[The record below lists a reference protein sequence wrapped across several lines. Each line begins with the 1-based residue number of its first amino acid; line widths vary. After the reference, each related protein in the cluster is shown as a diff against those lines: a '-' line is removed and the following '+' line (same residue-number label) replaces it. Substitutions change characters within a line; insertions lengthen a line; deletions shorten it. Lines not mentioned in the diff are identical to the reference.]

1 MADGVRVES
10 RIPQFRMS
18 TKQAADLMLAKM
30 RNDAYV
36 LSQAKV
42 PQRDGDLAASGKQ
55 ERRKMLSHRVSYGE
69 TLRDPRAAYQERG
82 SRKDGSHKVKRYT
95 TAGTGKDFLK
105 NAADNVI
112 NKSTQYAKQA
122 FARVK
127 AK

>member
-1 MADGVRVES
+1 MAGVRVES

-30 RNDAYV
+30 RNDAFV
-36 LSQAKV
+36 LSKAKV
-42 PQRDGDLAASGKQ
+42 PVKEGDLSASGKQ

-69 TLRDPRAAYQERG
+69 TLSDPYAPYQERG
-82 SRKDGSHKVKRYT
+82 SRRDGSHKVRNYT

-105 NAADNVI
+105 NAANNVI
-112 NKSTQYAKQA
+112 SKSTQYAKQA

-127 AK
+127 

>member
-1 MADGVRVES
+1 MAGGVRVES
-10 RIPQFRMS
+10 KIPQFRMS
-18 TKQAADLMLAKM
+18 TKQAADLMLSKM
-30 RNDAYV
+30 RNDAFV
-36 LSQAKV
+36 LSKAKV
-42 PQRDGDLAASGKQ
+42 PVKEGDLSASGKQ

-69 TLRDPRAAYQERG
+69 TLRDPYAPYQERG

-105 NAADNVI
+105 DAANNVI

-127 AK
+127 T